1 IMVGISSGKAVGVY
15 SNSAALSFEN
25 LTVGKP
31 RATVRSTLLSTYG
44 KPLTG
49 IMKGNSR
56 YSVSNTDQKDIFFNG
71 SSYTTIFYD
80 NIEGGILSSV
90 QIIAKDTELSIGYY
104 GTPSTELASGF
115 ERVSFYLVNAIR
127 VRRGL
132 KTMAWDDKMAS
143 IARAHS
149 KDMYV
154 RNFFSH
160 TNPDGL
166 NSSARFRA
174 AGISYSMCSE
184 NIAKNH
190 PSAINAH
197 ESYMN
202 SAGHRANILRGT
214 LRLGVGVYVVKGAV
228 LLTQDF
234 ITYK

>member
-1 IMVGISSGKAVGVY
+1 MVGISSGKAVGVY

-31 RATVRSTLLSTYG
+31 RATVRSTLLSAYG